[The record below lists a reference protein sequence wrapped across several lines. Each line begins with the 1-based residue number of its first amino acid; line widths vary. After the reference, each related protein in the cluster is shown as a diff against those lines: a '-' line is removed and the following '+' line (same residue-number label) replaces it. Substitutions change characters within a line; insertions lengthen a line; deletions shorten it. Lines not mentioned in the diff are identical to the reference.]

1 MKVWKSGRR
10 VRLCRKISGKG
21 IKVEMPKI
29 EENWWRQ
36 DWVSEGKK
44 KKKKRRPRHW
54 RYLYSYL
61 RFFKDKWKRMLAGFS
76 GEKFNSGGTYHF
88 LSKDI
93 ESLRGRQR
101 MLLKMRI
108 IRSREYK
115 EEMLV
120 KMCDDNL
127 SSKQGFSTLKGT

>member
-44 KKKKRRPRHW
+44 KKKEGQGTEGI
-54 RYLYSYL
+54 YTVIL
-61 RFFKDKWKRMLAGFS
+61 DFS
-76 GEKFNSGGTYHF
+76 RTSEKECWQVLVG
-88 LSKDI
+88 K
-93 ESLRGRQR
+93 SLIVEGPITFCQR
-101 MLLKMRI
+101 I
-108 IRSREYK
+108 
-115 EEMLV
+115 
-120 KMCDDNL
+120 
-127 SSKQGFSTLKGT
+127 